1 MDLPAAATA
10 APVSAMA
17 SPAFRGPAERYC
29 CFLVGGECFAVA
41 AAGVA
46 EVLRDG
52 RVTRVPHAPEAVLG
66 LLHLRGRIVPVI
78 DLRRRL
84 GFPDTTLPG
93 RTHLVLRV
101 ADDWY
106 SLLVDEMVD
115 VLEIDTDRIEH
126 PSRPA
131 ADGSRDAVS
140 GVLADAGRLVHFLDP
155 ARIVHSL
162 ARQREPLHRRH
173 GASHGGS

>member
-1 MDLPAAATA
+1 MTTPPRRPAD
-10 APVSAMA
+10 
-17 SPAFRGPAERYC
+17 RHC
-29 CFLVGGECFAVA
+29 CFLVGGECFAVE

-84 GFPDTTLPG
+84 GFPEAPAAG

-101 ADDWY
+101 GDDWY

-115 VLEIDTDRIEH
+115 VLEIDPDRIEH

-131 ADGSRDAVS
+131 ADGPRDAVT
-140 GVLADAGRLVHFLDP
+140 GVLADSGRLVHFLDP

-162 ARQREPLHRRH
+162 ARHREPLQRRH
-173 GASHGGS
+173 GASHVGS